1 MVITRKSIPR
11 RAFLRGTGAALALPV
26 LDAMT
31 PAFAAETTRPI
42 RMAFIQVPNG
52 IFNLNN
58 EWTPKTEGA
67 NWEMTPTLKPLEAF
81 RDRMVVIGGLDH
93 QQAAGRDGEVGGDHP
108 RACTAWLTGTHA
120 KMTSGAD
127 LRAGISVDQI
137 AAKEFGKYTQ
147 LASLEIGLESPEV
160 VGACESAYGCAYYN
174 TISWRNE
181 TTPLPMENRPRAI
194 FERLFGD
201 GGAPDPKV
209 RLALRQEDRSIL
221 DAVNADVK
229 RLRGKLGGTD
239 RGKIDQYLEAVRD
252 VERRMQLAEKQGDHD
267 CCRIGGP
274 VGAPEVFSE
283 YYKLMADLMVLAWQ
297 TDMTRVI
304 TFQMGHEMSGRA
316 YPEVGFGDAHHPCT
330 HHQGD
335 PEKQEKTTQINV
347 FHTKMLAYYLGKL
360 RATPDGDG
368 SLLDHSMILY
378 GAALSDANLHLYTD
392 LPLVLVAG
400 GVGGIK
406 GGQACPLSQ
415 PHADDQSA
423 PHHAG
428 QGQCSPRGE
437 AGRQH
442 GKAWFADRY
451 RLAAGF
457 NEGPRESGDP
467 R

>member
-11 RAFLRGTGAALALPV
+11 RTFLRGAGAALALPV

-31 PAFAAETTRPI
+31 PAFSAETARPI
-42 RMAFIQVPNG
+42 RMGFMQTPNG
-52 IFNLNN
+52 IMNLKN
-58 EWTPKTEGA
+58 EWAPKAEGA
-67 NWEMTPTLKPLEAF
+67 LEMTRILEPLAEH
-81 RDRMVVIGGLDH
+81 RDRLVVMSGLDS
-93 QQAAGRDGEVGGDHP
+93 QQAAGLNFEVGGDHP

-137 AAKEFGKYTQ
+137 AAREFGKHTQ
-147 LASLEIGLESPEV
+147 LASLEVGLESPEV

-174 TISWRNE
+174 TIAWRNE
-181 TTPLPMENRPRAI
+181 TSPLPMENRPRAI
-194 FERLFGD
+194 FERLFGEA
-201 GGAPDPKV
+201 GTTDPEV
-209 RLALRQEDRSIL
+209 RMALRKDDRSIL

-239 RGKIDQYLEAVRD
+239 RGKIDQYLEALRD
-252 VERRMQLAEKQGDHD
+252 VERRMQLAEKQGNVEVPPVA
-267 CCRIGGP
+267 GF

-283 YYKLMADLMVLAWQ
+283 YFKLMADLMVLAWQ

-304 TFQMGHEMSGRA
+304 TFMMGHEMSGRA

-335 PEKQEKTTQINV
+335 PEKIEKTVKINT
-347 FHTKMLAYYLGKL
+347 FHTKMLSHYLDKL
-360 RATPDGDG
+360 AATPDGDG

-392 LPLVLVAG
+392 LPLLLVAG

-406 GGQACPLSQ
+406 GGRHVKYAKRTPLTNLLLTML
-415 PHADDQSA
+415 DK
-423 PHHAG
+423 AG
-428 QGQCSPRGE
+428 V
-437 AGRQH
+437 H
-442 GKAWFADRY
+442 GVASLGDSTK
-451 RLAAGF
+451 RLELPTA
-457 NEGPRESGDP
+457 
-467 R
+467 